1 MKKAIIIFMGL
12 FLLVLAG
19 CGNEK
24 TDEPMTLKNQEGEE
38 VTLPTGKPVLFF
50 FMTTYT

>member
-1 MKKAIIIFMGL
+1 MKRAIYLMMGL
-12 FLLVLAG
+12 FLLFLAG
-19 CGNEK
+19 CGNE
-24 TDEPMTLKNQEGEE
+24 TAEEPMTLKNQEGEE